1 LADAS
6 LVSASDDRLL
16 YTIPHPG
23 AMDSFASEYV
33 RLPERCLTR
42 SIFRSFGTTCAT
54 WEPAIHGASLIFSE
68 ALVEPGD
75 FSRKNN
81 QSASLV

>member
-1 LADAS
+1 MRFAFLLPILLADAS

-23 AMDSFASEYV
+23 AMDSFASD
-33 RLPERCLTR
+33 
-42 SIFRSFGTTCAT
+42 FGTTCAT

-75 FSRKNN
+75 FSGKNN
-81 QSASLV
+81 QTQALLVADFL